1 MKKTLLTIF
10 AATLMLMGCN
20 NNNQPAEEG
29 AAVSDISAED
39 AVKQIYDEVFD
50 AYIHLPLE
58 KLITIDFDHKFLSSA
73 FLQLDTIVNEIDK
86 SHPGE
91 LGFRDYDHWIQ
102 AQDWENLSYTIDSTE
117 QVSDTKAEVWI
128 TISNFDT
135 KTPLQLSMVKENGV
149 WKIGDFIT
157 DGRSECSE
165 MEHYIQADNDLGI
178 LRMEYGDAVEE
189 VIHHQ

>member
-1 MKKTLLTIF
+1 
-10 AATLMLMGCN
+10 MLVGC

-73 FLQLDTIVNEIDK
+73 FLRLDTIVNEIDK
-86 SHPGE
+86 SYPGE

-102 AQDWENLSYTIDSTE
+102 AQDWENLSYSIDSTE

-157 DGRSECSE
+157 DGLSECSE

-189 VIHHQ
+189 VIYHQ

>member
-1 MKKTLLTIF
+1 MKKIALFLF
-10 AATLMLMGCN
+10 AATLMLVGC

-86 SHPGE
+86 SHPGK

-102 AQDWENLSYTIDSTE
+102 A
-117 QVSDTKAEVWI
+117 
-128 TISNFDT
+128 
-135 KTPLQLSMVKENGV
+135 
-149 WKIGDFIT
+149 
-157 DGRSECSE
+157 
-165 MEHYIQADNDLGI
+165 
-178 LRMEYGDAVEE
+178 
-189 VIHHQ
+189 